1 MKWFYT
7 DDCNGIVLSTR
18 VRLARNVKGYPFAPK
33 LSREQKALML
43 REIREVFEKYGTDRY
58 NYIDMTTKSETERTS
73 LVEEHLIS
81 REFALMPQ
89 SEKRMLIYDENS
101 SISVMAGEEDHI
113 RIQTVRAGLAIREAY
128 ESSART
134 DAMLSRGLEF
144 AFDSRLGYLTCCP
157 SNTGTGMRISC
168 MLHLPML
175 TRNDYI
181 KSVIEYCTRGGL
193 TVRGFFGE
201 GSRAEGEIYQIS
213 NQVTMGI
220 SEEETIK
227 RMEEAV
233 GIIVGKEKALRQQ
246 LCNSGERVL
255 DKLWRSYGILSNVRC
270 IDTGELLTLWSDCML
285 AKECGI
291 IPELSDINLTRLLID
306 CMPAHIMLSDP
317 SGTDAQRRDILRAEK
332 IRNIINPK

>member
-1 MKWFYT
+1 
-7 DDCNGIVLSTR
+7 
-18 VRLARNVKGYPFAPK
+18 
-33 LSREQKALML
+33 
-43 REIREVFEKYGTDRY
+43 
-58 NYIDMTTKSETERTS
+58 
-73 LVEEHLIS
+73 
-81 REFALMPQ
+81 
-89 SEKRMLIYDENS
+89 
-101 SISVMAGEEDHI
+101 
-113 RIQTVRAGLAIREAY
+113 
-128 ESSART
+128 
-134 DAMLSRGLEF
+134 MLSHGLEF
-144 AFDSRLGYLTCCP
+144 AFDKKYGYLTCCP

-201 GSRAEGEIYQIS
+201 GSRADGEIYQVS

-233 GIIVGKEKALRQQ
+233 SIIIEKERSLREQ
-246 LCNSGERVL
+246 LRISDERVL

-270 IDTGELLTLWSDCML
+270 VDTKEFLSLWSDCML

-291 IPELSDINLTRLLID
+291 IDKLSDINLVRLLIE
-306 CMPAHIMLSDP
+306 CMPAHIISADHDGAAA
-317 SGTDAQRRDILRAEK
+317 SKRDILRAAK
-332 IRNIINPK
+332 IRNTL